1 MDSAPGLVMLTAVY
15 TYAIYGGSVTACRF
29 TRLGNAGIRGYGDG
43 WITSDEEGKRP
54 SKLWGISTISSMIGG
69 TISAVALLVI

>member
-1 MDSAPGLVMLTAVY
+1 M
-15 TYAIYGGSVTACRF
+15 TACRF